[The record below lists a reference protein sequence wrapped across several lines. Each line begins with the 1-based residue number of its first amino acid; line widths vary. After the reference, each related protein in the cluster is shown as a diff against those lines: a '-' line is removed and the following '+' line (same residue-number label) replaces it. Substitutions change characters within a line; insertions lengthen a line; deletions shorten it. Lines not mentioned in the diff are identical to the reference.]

1 VRPSDLSN
9 VAGLCVSCVCVGC
22 PSASR
27 LSRLPYLSFAFQHH
41 FKIKLLVEAQ
51 SQPAPPTGVFWFCA
65 QTART
70 SSRHR
75 QPRPTLRVR
84 QSPGCE
90 PGRAAR
96 SGRRNRG
103 PLHAGAWRRA
113 PWPRARATPMVSTPH
128 HPSAKTGTGQ
138 SSRQRCR
145 VMRPGEARDGE
156 VVEKAALY
164 ELLRRG
170 FEKAREHAA
179 SRFWIVLVRQHYRKS
194 CLLRLLDLSVSAH
207 VSALPCQLHLSG
219 PASSQYRLD
228 LLRQIIVRP
237 GLFAQVQQH
246 VGRSQ
251 FAGRIPAKPSPPHRF
266 ER

>member
-1 VRPSDLSN
+1 MCE
-9 VAGLCVSCVCVGC
+9 LCVRGGSVRVS
-22 PSASR
+22 PLASAISLFR
-27 LSRLPYLSFAFQHH
+27 VPTEHH
-41 FKIKLLVEAQ
+41 FKLLVEAQ

-138 SSRQRCR
+138 PSRQRCR
-145 VMRPGEARDGE
+145 VMRPGKQGMARLSKRPLCMSSCG
-156 VVEKAALY
+156 VVSKKRANT
-164 ELLRRG
+164 
-170 FEKAREHAA
+170 
-179 SRFWIVLVRQHYRKS
+179 Q
-194 CLLRLLDLSVSAH
+194 
-207 VSALPCQLHLSG
+207 P
-219 PASSQYRLD
+219 PASGSFSCAST
-228 LLRQIIVRP
+228 IGSP
-237 GLFAQVQQH
+237 ASFASLTYQ
-246 VGRSQ
+246 
-251 FAGRIPAKPSPPHRF
+251 
-266 ER
+266 